1 LIEEACQLG
10 SSDDLMFEN
19 IKLYCGSHAL
29 FITPRFSTWTIFYSC
44 PFLWKSMPFFNYMKI

>member
-29 FITPRFSTWTIFYSC
+29 FITPRFST
-44 PFLWKSMPFFNYMKI
+44 